1 MRAQI
6 CFFVSIVFGFVA
18 RGAVTGNLN
27 LAGAAPSRPQRSL
40 AAAAHVS
47 FFSLR
52 RLGVPGSRRRVP
64 RFAGRF
70 RPRRRLWRYRRRGAR
85 FANAG
90 LTARQARHHRGLGIQ
105 SLGQRRYPPCQLRRH
120 SVRRPSRS
128 IGRCLFS
135 PNVYRAALSDHA
147 RPHVLASTAKR
158 KQSPG
163 AGRAAGSPKVSRAP
177 TYAAHR

>member
-18 RGAVTGNLN
+18 WGAVTG
-27 LAGAAPSRPQRSL
+27 SL
-40 AAAAHVS
+40 ILPE
-47 FFSLR
+47 LR
-52 RLGVPGSRRRVP
+52 RRGRNEALRPLLMFHSFRFVGLAFLVPGVVSP
-64 RFAGRF
+64 DLPAAFAQDAAFGD
-70 RPRRRLWRYRRRGAR
+70 YRRRGAR

-128 IGRCLFS
+128 IGRCPFS

-147 RPHVLASTAKR
+147 RPHVWASTAKR
-158 KQSPG
+158 KRSPG
-163 AGRAAGSPKVSRAP
+163 AGRAAARLK
-177 TYAAHR
+177 